1 MRRKDLALTRKDT
14 LALIDAGEYAVLCL
28 AGADG
33 LPYGVPLDYVRRGDS
48 LYFHGAK
55 AGRKVDLMRENPRVC
70 AVIAGDTQVV
80 PEKFGRRYR
89 SAIVEGPVELIDE
102 PEEKRQVMTWVVAG
116 RSPDYQEKGQAVIEK
131 MLDRVLVYKMK
142 METISGKHG
151 L

>member
-1 MRRKDLALTRKDT
+1 MRRKDLALTREDT

-55 AGRKVDLMRENPRVC
+55 AGRKVDLMAENPRVC
-70 AVIAGDTQVV
+70 AVIVGDTQVV

-89 SAIVEGPVELIDE
+89 SAIVEGPVELIDA
-102 PEEKRQVMTWVVAG
+102 PEEKRQAMTWVVAG

-142 METISGKHG
+142 METVSGKHG